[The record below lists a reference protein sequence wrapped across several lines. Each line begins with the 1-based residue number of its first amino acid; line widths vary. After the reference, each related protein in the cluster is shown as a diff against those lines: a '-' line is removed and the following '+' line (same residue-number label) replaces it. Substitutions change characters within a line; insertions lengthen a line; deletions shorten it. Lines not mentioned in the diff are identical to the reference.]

1 MEARSACTAGACSA
15 GARVSSRICSARRIR
30 PSPIATRPMARVR
43 LVPPIRNTTKPM
55 RNNTGAK
62 AEISNDRNCTIS
74 VVPTLAPS
82 MMASAGTRLTTP
94 SAASEAVI
102 SPVAVLDCNS
112 AVRPR
117 PATNAVKRLRS
128 ALSRKRRKFGPKA
141 RSTPV
146 RTMWSPHS
154 SSATPPI
161 RSRSTRLPIDCP
173 RFELAG
179 VNLALARP
187 HLELGNPGL
196 RGK

>member
-1 MEARSACTAGACSA
+1 MQRKKDQARPDSDAADGAGEARSDPKS
-15 GARVSSRICSARRIR
+15 
-30 PSPIATRPMARVR
+30 
-43 LVPPIRNTTKPM
+43 TTKPM

-128 ALSRKRRKFGPKA
+128 ALSG
-141 RSTPV
+141 RSNC
-146 RTMWSPHS
+146 
-154 SSATPPI
+154 A
-161 RSRSTRLPIDCP
+161 P
-173 RFELAG
+173 R
-179 VNLALARP
+179 
-187 HLELGNPGL
+187 
-196 RGK
+196 